1 MKLKVVADGG
11 KSSILDKFNR
21 NMFKSYHTTCAGEN
35 GDHYFKL
42 LKLYIVNIVCMGQCG
57 T

>member
-21 NMFKSYHTTCAGEN
+21 NMFKSYHTTYAGEN

-42 LKLYIVNIVCMGQCG
+42 LNCKL
-57 T
+57 